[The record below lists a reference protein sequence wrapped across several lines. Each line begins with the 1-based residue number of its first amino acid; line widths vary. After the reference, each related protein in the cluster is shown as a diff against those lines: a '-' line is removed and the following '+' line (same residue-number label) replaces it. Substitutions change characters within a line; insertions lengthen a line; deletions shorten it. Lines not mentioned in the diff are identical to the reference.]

1 MSSTPTGPTPTPDRR
16 KAEAVETDGTAP
28 DTPTHDVPADGVDT
42 EPVEPVESLAP
53 AEPAAAPAGGLTSD
67 ERAELVRLRA
77 QVAATQALPQ
87 SVVLTTAEPARRHRG
102 RWAGAIVLLLIA
114 ALLAPLSALANW
126 SRSTLLDQD
135 KYLAMVAPLAKD
147 PAVQKEVSLRITN
160 AVFEQLK
167 VKQLTAQTLDAIA
180 ARPRV
185 AGVADQ
191 LPVQL
196 STFAEPISNA
206 IYGFTEDQVAKLV
219 ASSAFQDAWVAAN
232 REAHAGLVA
241 ALTGQTSTNGVVVSK
256 GQVAVN
262 LGPFIEQIKPI
273 LIQRGVPFAD
283 KIPVVNAQFVVLQS
297 EALAQAQSAVRLLDL
312 LRVVLPVLALLAL
325 VAGVA
330 LAPAHR
336 RALVIGASMIVG
348 TLVLLLLSV
357 QIGRA
362 LYLDDLEKVLLVPQ
376 VATVLFD
383 DVTTPLRVWVRSSA
397 MLFLLIALAAWA
409 AGPSS
414 AARAVRSVPARL
426 SGMTSAPTGALGSA
440 SRFVAHN
447 VVVLRAVVGGLAV
460 LAVLVGDRPSAG
472 TLLLIAVLTALA
484 LVVLEVLR
492 RWGAGGAGDDALG
505 DAVVPDEAVAAPGA
519 PA

>member
-1 MSSTPTGPTPTPDRR
+1 MSSTPTGPTPKPNRR
-16 KAEAVETDGTAP
+16 KATGADSSRRRTPAHARARLRDEAA
-28 DTPTHDVPADGVDT
+28 
-42 EPVEPVESLAP
+42 EPVTEVPTER
-53 AEPAAAPAGGLTSD
+53 EAAPTGDLTSD

-87 SVVLTTAEPARRHRG
+87 SVVVTTVEPSRRHRG

-135 KYLAMVAPLAKD
+135 RYLAMVAPLAKD

-167 VKQLTAQTLDAIA
+167 VKQLTTQTLDAIA

-185 AGVADQ
+185 AGVTEN
-191 LPVQL
+191 LPVEL

-232 REAHAGLVA
+232 RQAHAGLVA
-241 ALTGQTSTNGVVVSK
+241 ALTGQTGTNGVVVSN

-262 LGPFIEQIKPI
+262 LGPFIQQIKPI
-273 LIQRGVPFAD
+273 LIERGVPFAD

-297 EALAQAQSAVRLLDL
+297 EALARAQSAIRLLDL

-330 LAPAHR
+330 LAPQRR

-348 TLVLLLLSV
+348 TLVLLLLGV
-357 QIGRA
+357 QVGRA
-362 LYLDDLEKVLLVPQ
+362 LYLGDLEKALLVPRSPRCSS
-376 VATVLFD
+376 
-383 DVTTPLRVWVRSSA
+383 TT
-397 MLFLLIALAAWA
+397 
-409 AGPSS
+409 
-414 AARAVRSVPARL
+414 
-426 SGMTSAPTGALGSA
+426 
-440 SRFVAHN
+440 
-447 VVVLRAVVGGLAV
+447 
-460 LAVLVGDRPSAG
+460 
-472 TLLLIAVLTALA
+472 
-484 LVVLEVLR
+484 
-492 RWGAGGAGDDALG
+492 
-505 DAVVPDEAVAAPGA
+505 
-519 PA
+519 

>member
-1 MSSTPTGPTPTPDRR
+1 MSSTPTGPTPAPKRQKATAPEPEATPD
-16 KAEAVETDGTAP
+16 ATA
-28 DTPTHDVPADGVDT
+28 DTPVEETPAET
-42 EPVEPVESLAP
+42 PAETPVEAAETP
-53 AEPAAAPAGGLTSD
+53 AEGTPAASGDLTTD
-67 ERAELVRLRA
+67 ERAELERLRA
-77 QVAATQALPQ
+77 EVAATRALPQ
-87 SVVLTTAEPARRHRG
+87 QVVVAAPKASHPGRG
-102 RWAGAIVLLLIA
+102 RWAGAIVFLVIA

-135 KYLAMVAPLAKD
+135 RYLAMVAPLAKD

-167 VKQLTAQTLDAIA
+167 VKELTTQTLDAIA

-185 AGVADQ
+185 AGVTEN
-191 LPVQL
+191 LPVEL

-241 ALTGQTSTNGVVVSK
+241 ALTGETRNAGVVVSQ

-273 LIQRGVPFAD
+273 LIERGVPFAD
-283 KIPVVNAQFVVLQS
+283 KIPVVDAQFVVLQS
-297 EALAQAQSAVRLLDL
+297 EALAKAQSAVRLLDL

-325 VAGVA
+325 LAGVA
-330 LAPAHR
+330 LAPGRR

-348 TLVLLLLSV
+348 TLVLLLLGV
-357 QIGRA
+357 QVARA

-414 AARAVRSVPARL
+414 AARAVRSVPTRL
-426 SGMTSAPTGALGSA
+426 SGMTSTPTGTLGSI

-447 VVVLRAVVGGLAV
+447 TVVLRAVVGGLAV
-460 LAVLVGDRPSAG
+460 LALLVGDRPSAG
-472 TLLLIAVLTALA
+472 TVLLIAVLAALA
-484 LVVLEVLR
+484 LTVIEVFR
-492 RWGAGGAGDDALG
+492 RWGRDAQSDAGDTASD
-505 DAVVPDEAVAAPGA
+505 DAVTPTGA